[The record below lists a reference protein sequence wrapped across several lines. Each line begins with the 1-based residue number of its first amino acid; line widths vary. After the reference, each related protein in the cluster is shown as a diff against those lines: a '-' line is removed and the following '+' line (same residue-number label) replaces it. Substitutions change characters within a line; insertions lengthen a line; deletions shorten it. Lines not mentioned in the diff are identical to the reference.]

1 VQIQAIMD
9 KIILYVK
16 ESYYE
21 LINKVS
27 WPSMSS
33 LQSTTTVVLVA
44 SVVMSLLIFLMDF
57 FSKQLMALVYSL

>member
-1 VQIQAIMD
+1 MD